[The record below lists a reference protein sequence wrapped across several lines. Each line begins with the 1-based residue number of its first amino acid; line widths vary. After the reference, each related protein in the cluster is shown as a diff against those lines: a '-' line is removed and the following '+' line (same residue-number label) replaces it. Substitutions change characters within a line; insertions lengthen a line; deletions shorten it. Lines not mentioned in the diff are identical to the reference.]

1 MIPARPR
8 AVPLPIPMAADALR
22 SVPTAM
28 LDEASPPLPDALREI
43 GSLPQWAL
51 ANAGKVSVK
60 WDRHSAAKYQSDP
73 IMEACRAGGAPN
85 PAVLGTH
92 DEARA
97 WLVRLQGRPSRVWN
111 HQKREEEDG
120 PLIDALSLR
129 FLPFPGRRL
138 VGLDFDGVIDCEG
151 RFHPVFIQLC
161 EELDT
166 FVELSVSGRGAHAYV
181 WADLPDDAPKQDK
194 IHPIGDGGPD
204 FAPWDGKAPSVH
216 VYCGRAWKHFRWT
229 GVGFAY
235 WYRAPIA
242 ESSQLICEYLRE
254 IARDAAARKVID
266 DRKRAA
272 SSPSGGSRLPRVS
285 GGSRV
290 SWARRLSAA
299 EVAGILRGSMSRGRW
314 EAFCP
319 ACAKTGRA
327 SSSGRPSLVLSD
339 GPDGVRVT
347 CWACRIYGDYRD
359 VWAAVGEAVARY
371 LGVAS

>member
-1 MIPARPR
+1 
-8 AVPLPIPMAADALR
+8 MAADALR

-97 WLVRLQGRPSRVWN
+97 WLVRLRGQPSRVRN
-111 HQKREEEDG
+111 RDTGKEEDG
-120 PLIDALSLR
+120 PPIDALSLR

-151 RFHPVFIQLC
+151 RFHP
-161 EELDT
+161 
-166 FVELSVSGRGAHAYV
+166 
-181 WADLPDDAPKQDK
+181 
-194 IHPIGDGGPD
+194 HPIGDGGPD
-204 FAPWDGKAPSVH
+204 FAPWDGKPPSVH

-242 ESSQLICEYLRE
+242 ERSQLICEYLRD
-254 IARDAAARKVID
+254 IARDTAARKAMED
-266 DRKRAA
+266 AKWPA
-272 SSPSGGSRLPRVS
+272 SSPSRGFRLPRVS
-285 GGSRV
+285 GGTRV

-299 EVAGILRGSMSRGRW
+299 EVARILGGSMSRGRL
-314 EAFCP
+314 EAHCP
-319 ACAKTGRA
+319 RCAETGRV

-347 CWACRIYGDYRD
+347 CWYCREHGDHRD

>member
-60 WDRHSAAKYQSDP
+60 WDRRSAAKYQSDP

-97 WLVRLQGRPSRVWN
+97 WLVRLRGQPSRVRN
-111 HQKREEEDG
+111 RDTGKEEDG
-120 PLIDALSLR
+120 PPIDALSLR

-151 RFHPVFIQLC
+151 RFHPVFMQLC

-181 WADLPDDAPKQDK
+181 WADLPDDAPKQ
-194 IHPIGDGGPD
+194 
-204 FAPWDGKAPSVH
+204 
-216 VYCGRAWKHFRWT
+216 
-229 GVGFAY
+229 
-235 WYRAPIA
+235 
-242 ESSQLICEYLRE
+242 
-254 IARDAAARKVID
+254 
-266 DRKRAA
+266 
-272 SSPSGGSRLPRVS
+272 
-285 GGSRV
+285 
-290 SWARRLSAA
+290 
-299 EVAGILRGSMSRGRW
+299 
-314 EAFCP
+314 
-319 ACAKTGRA
+319 
-327 SSSGRPSLVLSD
+327 
-339 GPDGVRVT
+339 
-347 CWACRIYGDYRD
+347 
-359 VWAAVGEAVARY
+359 
-371 LGVAS
+371 

>member
-1 MIPARPR
+1 MIASRPR
-8 AVPLPIPMAADALR
+8 VSCVPRPLASDALG
-22 SVPTAM
+22 SVPVSL
-28 LDEASPPLPDALREI
+28 LDSVAPPLPDALAEI

-51 ANAGKVSVK
+51 AHAGKVSVK
-60 WDRHSAAKYQSDP
+60 WDRRSAFGDACTA
-73 IMEACRAGGAPN
+73 IMEACRAGGLPD
-85 PAVLGTH
+85 PAVVGTH
-92 DEARA
+92 DQARA
-97 WLVRLQGRPSRVWN
+97 WLARLQGRPSRVWN
-111 HQKREEEDG
+111 HQKRVEEDG

-151 RFHPVFIQLC
+151 RFHPVFMQLC

-194 IHPIGDGGPD
+194 IHPIGDGGQD
-204 FAPWDGKAPSVH
+204 FAPWDGKPPSVH
-216 VYCGRAWKHFRWT
+216 IYCGRAWKHFRWT

-242 ESSQLICEYLRE
+242 ERTQLICEYLRD

-272 SSPSGGSRLPRVS
+272 SSRSGGSRLPRVS
-285 GGSRV
+285 GGTRV

-299 EVAGILRGSMSRGRW
+299 EVAGILRGSMSRGRL
-314 EAFCP
+314 EAHCP
-319 ACAKTGRA
+319 RCAETGRV

-347 CWACRIYGDYRD
+347 CWYCREHGDHRD